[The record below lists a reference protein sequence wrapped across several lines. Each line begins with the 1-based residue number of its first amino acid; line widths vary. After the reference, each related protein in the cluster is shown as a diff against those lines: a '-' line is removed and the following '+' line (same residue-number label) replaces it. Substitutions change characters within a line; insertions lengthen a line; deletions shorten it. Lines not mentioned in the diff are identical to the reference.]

1 MYIKS
6 SSKKPSENTCISSL
20 AAKKPSENTYTISSL
35 AAEKTLRIYIYIY
48 ISSLAAKKPPEYTCL
63 SSHCSIRNNTCIM
76 IALPNQY
83 GILTFLKSE

>member
-6 SSKKPSENTCISSL
+6 SRQRPSEYTCISSL
-20 AAKKPSENTYTISSL
+20 AAKKP
-35 AAEKTLRIYIYIY
+35 LRKYIYHIKSGSRKNPQNIHIY
-48 ISSLAAKKPPEYTCL
+48 ISSLAAKKTPEYTCL